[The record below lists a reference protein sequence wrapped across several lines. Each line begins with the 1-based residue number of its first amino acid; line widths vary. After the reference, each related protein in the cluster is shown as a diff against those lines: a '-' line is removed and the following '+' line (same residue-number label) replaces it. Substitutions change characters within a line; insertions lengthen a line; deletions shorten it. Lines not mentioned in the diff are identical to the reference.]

1 MSFNFLD
8 AVKNYFD
15 GDMVSKAA
23 GYLGESTGGIQK
35 GLEAIIPVS
44 LAGIINKA
52 QSSPESLMNFAKTA
66 MDSGIASKLS
76 SSFTAGGGG
85 IPEAGP
91 SILSS
96 LFGDRVGTIANSLS
110 DFTGL
115 KGSTTSSLLG
125 SIAPLALS
133 LIGKHAATSNLTP
146 GGVASLLGSQ
156 KNQILS
162 AIPSG
167 LNISKLLG
175 IGSIPSINTPS
186 VNIPEKKS
194 NWFWPLL
201 LGLAALLLVWWF
213 VRGCG
218 DKTVSTIPVITDTV
232 ATVKTDPVVVDKGPV
247 KLKLP
252 NGVELDAYKGGIEDR
267 LITYLNDPTTSGGK
281 DIWFDFNDLNFK
293 LGTAEIV
300 PESRKELDNI
310 TKILQAY
317 PKVKIKV
324 GGYTDKTGAEPA
336 NKKISKD
343 RAEAVSKELSASGV
357 GKQVTGAEGYGSEF
371 AKYPADASEEDRI
384 KDRRVS
390 ISVREK

>member
-23 GYLGESTGGIQK
+23 SYLGESTGGIQK

-96 LFGDRVGTIANSLS
+96 LFGDRVGAIANSLS

-133 LIGKHAATSNLTP
+133 LLGKHAATSNLTP
-146 GGVASLLGSQ
+146 GGVASLLASQ
-156 KNQILS
+156 KNQVLS
-162 AIPSG
+162 AMPSG

-175 IGSIPSINTPS
+175 IGSIPSINTP
-186 VNIPEKKS
+186 NIPEKKS

-201 LGLAALLLVWWF
+201 LGLAAILVIWWF

-218 DKTVSTIPVITDTV
+218 DKTTSTAPVIIDTV
-232 ATVKTDPVVVDKGPV
+232 ETAPPASAVVDKGPV

-252 NGVELDAYKGGIEDR
+252 DGVELDAYKGGIEDR
-267 LITYLNDPTTSGGK
+267 LIAFLNDPTAEAGK
-281 DIWFDFNDLNFK
+281 DNWFDFNDLNFK
-293 LGTAEIV
+293 LGTAEIL

-310 TKILQAY
+310 TKILKAY

-336 NKKISKD
+336 NKKISKE
-343 RAEAVSKELSASGV
+343 RAEAVSKELTASGV

-371 AKYPADASEEDRI
+371 AKYPADAPETDRV